1 MPVRTGG
8 EVERAPVLSVTC
20 PKCFLTFASE
30 IQTDPS
36 TWERIDVVGIVE
48 RCRSC
53 SAVSMFEKS
62 AYRFVDPE

>member
-1 MPVRTGG
+1 M
-8 EVERAPVLSVTC
+8 LSVTC